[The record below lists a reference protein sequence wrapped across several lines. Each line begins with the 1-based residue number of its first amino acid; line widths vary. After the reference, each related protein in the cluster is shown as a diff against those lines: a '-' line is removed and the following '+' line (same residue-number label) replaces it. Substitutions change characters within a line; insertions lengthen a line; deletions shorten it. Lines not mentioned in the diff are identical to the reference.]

1 VSPRRTVTFM
11 APDFA
16 DPNSPQDDPERY
28 VGLAAADA
36 ERTARERG
44 WPTVRTLAPDAV
56 ITMEFLSGRL
66 NLAVRDGTVVR
77 SWKG

>member
-1 VSPRRTVTFM
+1 M
-11 APDFA
+11 APESA
-16 DPNSPQDDPERY
+16 DPESPQDDPERY
-28 VGLAAADA
+28 VGLAADDA
-36 ERTARERG
+36 ERRAREQG
-44 WPTVRTLAPDAV
+44 WSTVRTLAPDAI

>member
-1 VSPRRTVTFM
+1 M
-11 APDFA
+11 APESA
-16 DPNSPQDDPERY
+16 DPDSSQDDPERY
-28 VGLAAADA
+28 VGLAADDA
-36 ERTARERG
+36 ERRAREQG
-44 WPTVRTLAPDAV
+44 WSTVRTLAPDAI